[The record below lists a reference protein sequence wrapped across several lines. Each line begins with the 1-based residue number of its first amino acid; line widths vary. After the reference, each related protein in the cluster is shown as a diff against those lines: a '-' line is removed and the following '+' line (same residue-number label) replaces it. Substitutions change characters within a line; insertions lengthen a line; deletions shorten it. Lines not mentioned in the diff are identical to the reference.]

1 MKAPAPRDV
10 LAAGTRLAGRVR
22 RTPLVRSAW
31 LSTWTGAEVW
41 LKLESLQVT
50 GAFKARGALNA
61 VREIVEAAPAGAGG
75 GTVVTASAGNHG
87 HALAWAAREAGLR
100 AIVFVP
106 RGAPATKL
114 EAIRRLGADLRLVD
128 GGYDEAERAA
138 LAFARDEGTPAA
150 FRGSGNGMG
159 GNGMYVSPYNHPAV
173 IAGAGTI
180 GMEIVEDLPDVD
192 LVAVPVGGGGLV
204 SGMATF
210 LKAAAPHA
218 RVVGVEVESNLVFRT
233 ALARGRIVSIPVGP
247 TIADGLSGNLEP
259 DSLTWEIVRTRVDE
273 MTWAAEREV
282 RGAIRELAAHEHLV
296 AEGAGAVA
304 VAALLAGRIAAPG
317 RRIAAVISG
326 GNIDLD
332 TLRSALAPA
341 P

>member
-10 LAAGTRLAGRVR
+10 LAARARLAGRVR

-31 LSTWTGAEVW
+31 LSAWTGAEVW
-41 LKLESLQVT
+41 LKLESLQIT

-61 VREIVEAAPAGAGG
+61 VCEIVEAPGAGCR
-75 GTVVTASAGNHG
+75 TVVTASAGNHG
-87 HALAWAAREAGLR
+87 HALAWAARDAGLR
-100 AIVFVP
+100 AVVFVP
-106 RGAPATKL
+106 REAPATKL

-138 LAFARDEGTPAA
+138 LAFAGGDRSAAA
-150 FRGSGNGMG
+150 FRGSR
-159 GNGMYVSPYNHPAV
+159 NGMYVSPYNHPAV

-180 GMEIVEDLPDVD
+180 GMEILEDLPDVD

-233 ALARGRIVSIPVGP
+233 ALARGRVVSVPVGP

-296 AEGAGAVA
+296 AEGAAAVA

>member
-1 MKAPAPRDV
+1 MTAPGARDV
-10 LAAGTRLAGRVR
+10 LAAGGRLAGHVR
-22 RTPLVRSAW
+22 RTPLVPSAW
-31 LSTWTGAEVW
+31 LSAWTGAEVW

-50 GAFKARGALNA
+50 GSFKARGALNA
-61 VREIVEAAPAGAGG
+61 IREIVDATPEGAAGRTLVA
-75 GTVVTASAGNHG
+75 ASAGNHG

-100 AIVFVP
+100 AVVFVP

-114 EAIRRLGADLRLVD
+114 EAIGRLGADLRLVD

-138 LAFARDEGTPAA
+138 LAFAGRAGPPSAALGAGTGAA
-150 FRGSGNGMG
+150 
-159 GNGMYVSPYNHPAV
+159 YVSPYNHPAV
-173 IAGAGTI
+173 IAGAGTV
-180 GMEIVEDLPDVD
+180 GMEILEDLPDVD

-204 SGMATF
+204 SGIATF
-210 LKAAAPHA
+210 MKAAAPGA
-218 RVVGVEVESNLVFRT
+218 RIVGVEVESNPVFRT
-233 ALARGRIVSIPVGP
+233 ALAQGRIVSIPVGP

-317 RRIAAVISG
+317 RRIAAVVSG
-326 GNIDLD
+326 GNIDLE
-332 TLRSALAPA
+332 TLRGALAPA

>member
-1 MKAPAPRDV
+1 VKAPAPRDV
-10 LAAGTRLAGRVR
+10 LAARARLAGRVR

-31 LSTWTGAEVW
+31 LSAWTGAEVW

-61 VREIVEAAPAGAGG
+61 VREMVEAEPGAGAR
-75 GTVVTASAGNHG
+75 TVVTASAGNHG
-87 HALAWAAREAGLR
+87 HALAWAARDAGLR
-100 AIVFVP
+100 AVVFVP

-128 GGYDEAERAA
+128 GCYDEAERAA
-138 LAFARDEGTPAA
+138 LAFAGGEGGAA
-150 FRGSGNGMG
+150 SPPGSGSGT
-159 GNGMYVSPYNHPAV
+159 YVSPYNHPAV
-173 IAGAGTI
+173 IAGAGTV

-204 SGMATF
+204 SGIATF
-210 LKAAAPHA
+210 VKAANPHA

-233 ALARGRIVSIPVGP
+233 ALARGRVVSIPVGP

-259 DSLTWEIVRTRVDE
+259 HSVTWEIVRTRVDE

-304 VAALLAGRIAAPG
+304 VAAVLAGRIAAPG
-317 RRIAAVISG
+317 RRIAAVVSG

>member
-1 MKAPAPRDV
+1 VTAPGARHV
-10 LAAGTRLAGRVR
+10 LAARGRLAGHVR

-31 LSTWTGAEVW
+31 LSAWTGAEVW

-50 GAFKARGALNA
+50 GSFKARGALNA
-61 VREIVEAAPAGAGG
+61 VGEIVEANPEGAAGRTLVA
-75 GTVVTASAGNHG
+75 ASAGNHG

-100 AIVFVP
+100 AVVFVP
-106 RGAPATKL
+106 REAPSTKL
-114 EAIRRLGADLRLVD
+114 EAIGRLGADLRLVD

-138 LAFARDEGTPAA
+138 LAFAGREGTPAA
-150 FRGSGNGMG
+150 AAG
-159 GNGMYVSPYNHPAV
+159 GAGTGAIYVSPYNHPAV
-173 IAGAGTI
+173 IAGAGTV
-180 GMEIVEDLPDVD
+180 GMEILEDLPDVD
-192 LVAVPVGGGGLV
+192 LIAVPVGGGGLV
-204 SGMATF
+204 SGIATF
-210 LKAAAPHA
+210 IKAAAPAA
-218 RVVGVEVESNLVFRT
+218 RIVGVEVESNPVFRT
-233 ALARGRIVSIPVGP
+233 ALAHGRVVSIPIGP
-247 TIADGLSGNLEP
+247 TLADGLSGNLEP
-259 DSLTWEIVRTRVDE
+259 DSLTWEIVRSRVDE

-326 GNIDLD
+326 GNIDLE
-332 TLRSALAPA
+332 TLRVALAPA

>member
-1 MKAPAPRDV
+1 VNAPAPRDV
-10 LAAGTRLAGRVR
+10 LAARVRLAGHVR

-31 LSTWTGAEVW
+31 LSAWTDADVW

-61 VREIVEAAPAGAGG
+61 VREIVEAEPDRAGG
-75 GTVVTASAGNHG
+75 RTVVTASAGNHG

-100 AIVFVP
+100 AVVFVP
-106 RGAPATKL
+106 REAPATKL

-138 LAFARDEGTPAA
+138 LAFAGREPSSSSTPALQA
-150 FRGSGNGMG
+150 G
-159 GNGMYVSPYNHPAV
+159 GHGIYVSPYNHPAV
-173 IAGAGTI
+173 IAGGGTI
-180 GMEIVEDLPDVD
+180 GVEILEDLPDVD

-204 SGMATF
+204 SGIATF
-210 LKAAAPHA
+210 LKAAAPQA
-218 RVVGVEVESNLVFRT
+218 RVVGVEVEGNLVFRT
-233 ALARGRIVSIPVGP
+233 ALALGRVVHVPVGP

-259 DSLTWEIVRTRVDE
+259 GSVTWEIVRARVDE

-317 RRIAAVISG
+317 RRIVAVISG
-326 GNIDLD
+326 GNIDLE
-332 TLRSALAPA
+332 TLRGALAPA